1 MSILPSLAPVRV
13 VLQTTPEQTERLRL
27 LQLAFAQACNALAPL
42 VQQTACWNRVALH
55 HMAYRQL
62 RAQFPGLGSQMVCN
76 VIYSVSRTC
85 RIVYQGKDSPFNL
98 QRLAGR
104 PLPLLRFSAL
114 SPVYFDRH
122 TLSVKEGRAS
132 MYTLDGRMRFALR
145 LGPADDQRFRTER
158 LREIVLLRQDERFI
172 LRFNFVP
179 ATTSPV
185 TSTSRLSVEAAGS
198 GPDDADLS
206 GSDLDS
212 ASPLP
217 AYVAVVGAQ
226 GPTPDALSSGGATA
240 PARQIRNPAAGSSH
254 PLMPDLQNH
263 R

>member
-1 MSILPSLAPVRV
+1 MSIPSPLAPLRV
-13 VLQTTPEQTERLRL
+13 LLQTTPEQTERLRL
-27 LQLAFAQACNALAPL
+27 LQLEFAQACNALAPL

-85 RIVYQGKDSPFNL
+85 RIVFQGKDSPFNI

-132 MYTLDGRMRFALR
+132 IYTLDGRMRFALR
-145 LGPADDQRFRTER
+145 LGTADDQRFRTER
-158 LREIVLLRQDERFI
+158 LREIVLLRQDERFV
-172 LRFNFVP
+172 LKFSFAP
-179 ATTSPV
+179 ATTATAATRLQVDP
-185 TSTSRLSVEAAGS
+185 SRSE
-198 GPDDADLS
+198 PDDDDAT
-206 GSDLDS
+206 GSDPDT

-217 AYVAVVGAQ
+217 AYVAVVGSQ
-226 GPTPDALSSGGATA
+226 GPNPEGLPTEGAA
-240 PARQIRNPAAGSSH
+240 PPTLLIRNPSAGTAQ
-254 PLMPDLQNH
+254 PFQPDLQH
-263 R
+263 IR